1 MRSGHQPCQS
11 AGNCIQGEIIGK
23 DEDLP
28 AVLGLTENGGEIER
42 GEQSLPLPDF
52 AFLPGW
58 NFWHTTQCADGHH
71 LPVVSHF
78 RHMQIHPVSQ
88 LPEHQIDPSWK
99 RPMDGAV
106 ENPSSL
112 SREELV
118 SSRSHETRPLVT
130 STAGPWLPLPKR
142 TAPGPTTTTK
152 RWCFVSPTIGAGS
165 VCAQC

>member
-1 MRSGHQPCQS
+1 MKTYQLCLVLPKTEGKSSVESNACHYLTLHSCQGGTFGTRHS
-11 AGNCIQGEIIGK
+11 ALMDIIFQLCLIFDTCK
-23 DEDLP
+23 S
-28 AVLGLTENGGEIER
+28 T
-42 GEQSLPLPDF
+42 QS
-52 AFLPGW
+52 
-58 NFWHTTQCADGHH
+58 
-71 LPVVSHF
+71 
-78 RHMQIHPVSQ
+78 SQ